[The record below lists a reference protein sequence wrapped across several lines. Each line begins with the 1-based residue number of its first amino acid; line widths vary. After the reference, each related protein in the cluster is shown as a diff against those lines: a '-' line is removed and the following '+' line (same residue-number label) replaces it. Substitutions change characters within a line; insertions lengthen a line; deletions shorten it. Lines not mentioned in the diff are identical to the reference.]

1 MKLTFRQKLFLPLLI
16 SWLCLAALTAVNVF
30 QNKQR
35 RFEERQLALK
45 YATDV
50 GMSMLKAYADAVD
63 RGVLSADEGKAQ
75 ALTRLKAMRY
85 GKDGYFTIVDSHPTV
100 VMHPIKLELAGKDVS
115 DFKDPNGQFIYR
127 NVAAIAKGAGE
138 GWIEYVWPKPGH
150 PDQKQVFPKG
160 AYVLTFKPWDWTFI
174 TGLYL
179 DDLTGAFMA
188 DLWRAAWLL
197 SIIGVVLTGIVVLV
211 IRSIERTVGGDPD
224 DVTEITRRIAAG
236 DLSGPIVTRHGDRS
250 SLLHGIRTMR
260 DNLSAIVSQVRQ
272 GSDSMATGSEQIA
285 SGNADLSQRT
295 EQQAA
300 NLQQTAASMEQ
311 LNATVKRNADAA
323 QHAVLL
329 AGQASE
335 AAEHGGQAVG
345 QVVAT
350 MDAISASSRRIGDI
364 ISVVDGIAFQ
374 TNILALN
381 AAVEA
386 ARAGEHGR
394 GFAVVAGEVRTLAQ
408 RSADAAR
415 EIKALVNT
423 SLEKVDTGSQLV
435 VDAGASIDRLVS
447 QVQRVAALITDI
459 STAVAEQTTGISQ
472 VSDAMTQLDQ
482 VTQQNAAL
490 VEESAAAAA
499 SLQQQ
504 ARRMVEVVTVF
515 KLANANAQE
524 ASLSPTRG

>member
-1 MKLTFRQKLFLPLLI
+1 
-16 SWLCLAALTAVNVF
+16 
-30 QNKQR
+30 
-35 RFEERQLALK
+35 
-45 YATDV
+45 
-50 GMSMLKAYADAVD
+50 
-63 RGVLSADEGKAQ
+63 
-75 ALTRLKAMRY
+75 MRY

-100 VMHPIKLELAGKDVS
+100 VMHPIKLELAGKDVT

-179 DDLTGAFMA
+179 DDLTGAFTA
-188 DLWRAAWLL
+188 DLWRAGWLL

-224 DVTEITRRIAAG
+224 DATEITRRIAAG

>member
-1 MKLTFRQKLFLPLLI
+1 
-16 SWLCLAALTAVNVF
+16 
-30 QNKQR
+30 
-35 RFEERQLALK
+35 
-45 YATDV
+45 
-50 GMSMLKAYADAVD
+50 
-63 RGVLSADEGKAQ
+63 
-75 ALTRLKAMRY
+75 
-85 GKDGYFTIVDSHPTV
+85 
-100 VMHPIKLELAGKDVS
+100 
-115 DFKDPNGQFIYR
+115 
-127 NVAAIAKGAGE
+127 
-138 GWIEYVWPKPGH
+138 
-150 PDQKQVFPKG
+150 
-160 AYVLTFKPWDWTFI
+160 
-174 TGLYL
+174 
-179 DDLTGAFMA
+179 
-188 DLWRAAWLL
+188 
-197 SIIGVVLTGIVVLV
+197 
-211 IRSIERTVGGDPD
+211 
-224 DVTEITRRIAAG
+224 
-236 DLSGPIVTRHGDRS
+236 
-250 SLLHGIRTMR
+250 MR